1 MTSPISLPY
10 TQSSFYN
17 LNQSHTSQH
26 RSSYDEQRFQQ
37 SRISDSSL
45 SECSSSRSR
54 ASDIPISRLYAYA
67 KTPYPFNN
75 HSKIPFPSL
84 PLISPAPRAAPSADK
99 SFATWEHV
107 SSYGAHDVGG
117 CADDNASGHSYGY
130 QYRNSGSISSSNS
143 EKGSCSGVDSSST
156 VSSEVSTLAS
166 GVYNPPP
173 QTSNSFIP
181 ATTAPPK
188 KPRFLFTCAA
198 CRKDHKT
205 ECVHDSEGI
214 WEDGTDWFFGY
225 RYRGEKGGP
234 RRYYRSNSVFFEDG
248 GLLLLNN
255 QGDADEQTDSDERED
270 EREDESTASGS
281 RTPTP
286 SRWASGGSTPRAG
299 SYYAPTAEGPSSPTP
314 TTKCPYPSRVA
325 DSIPSC
331 AEGEDK
337 GHSKDEEDDTDDNDE
352 AAAYYATVSH
362 WKLTRLPTAMP
373 STVYC
378 PPRPQSTVLPSKGAF
393 HLLCREKR
401 QSKPPTLVF
410 TPAIY
415 LDPSPGP
422 QLSCISK
429 AKESKARKR
438 SYRRAKRYGGKGRT
452 AREAKRPSDSGD
464 AAKSRYLST
473 GVRKSQEIFLA
484 GTQKE
489 HELIRSLPLQDAAL
503 VWKGDGQDNSI
514 PRALVP
520 PIDSSEEVVPWDVE
534 PVAVNVERALAALI
548 QGVSTQ
554 EDDFVGSDRV
564 HETPVDET
572 ILRGDVAGPDP
583 TPELQGK
590 RLSKIR
596 TFFKKVPFSLRRISG
611 QEGCEQPSLD

>member
-1 MTSPISLPY
+1 MTSHISPPS

-17 LNQSHTSQH
+17 LNQSHSSQH

-45 SECSSSRSR
+45 SEYSGFRSR

-67 KTPYPFNN
+67 FND
-75 HSKIPFPSL
+75 HSKVPFPRL
-84 PLISPAPRAAPSADK
+84 PLISPAPRAAPSADRF
-99 SFATWEHV
+99 FATWEHV

-117 CADDNASGHSYGY
+117 CADDNASGHFYGY

-143 EKGSCSGVDSSST
+143 EEGPGSGSGVDSSST
-156 VSSEVSTLAS
+156 VSPEVSTLAS

-181 ATTAPPK
+181 ATTASPK
-188 KPRFLFTCAA
+188 KPRFLFTCPA
-198 CRKDHKT
+198 CRNDHKT
-205 ECVHDSEGI
+205 DCVHDSEGI
-214 WEDGTDWFFGY
+214 WDDETDWFFGY

-234 RRYYRSNSVFFEDG
+234 RRYYRSNSAFFEDG

-255 QGDADEQTDSDERED
+255 QGDADEQTEDERED
-270 EREDESTASGS
+270 EDESTASGS

-286 SRWASGGSTPRAG
+286 SRWASGDSTPRAG
-299 SYYAPTAEGPSSPTP
+299 SYCAPTAEGPSSPTP
-314 TTKCPYPSRVA
+314 TTKCPYPSRA
-325 DSIPSC
+325 SDSIPSC
-331 AEGEDK
+331 AEGDDK
-337 GHSKDEEDDTDDNDE
+337 GDQKDEEDATDDNDD
-352 AAAYYATVSH
+352 AAAYYAAVSH

-378 PPRPQSTVLPSKGAF
+378 PPRPQSTVLPSKGVF
-393 HLLCREKR
+393 HLPCREKR
-401 QSKPPTLVF
+401 QSKHPTLVF

-429 AKESKARKR
+429 AMEAKARRR
-438 SYRRAKRYGGKGRT
+438 SHRRAKRYGGT

-473 GVRKSQEIFLA
+473 GVRKSQGVYLA
-484 GTQKE
+484 GTLKE
-489 HELIRSLPLQDAAL
+489 REPIRSLPLQDAAL

-514 PRALVP
+514 PRAPVS

-534 PVAVNVERALAALI
+534 LPAVNVARALASLI
-548 QGVSTQ
+548 QGVSAQ
-554 EDDFVGSDRV
+554 EDGYVGSDRV
-564 HETPVDET
+564 DETPVDET
-572 ILRGDVAGPDP
+572 ILRGDVAGPDQ
-583 TPELQGK
+583 TPELQDK
-590 RLSKIR
+590 CLSKIR
-596 TFFKKVPFSLRRISG
+596 SFFKKVPFNLRRISRHDSG
-611 QEGCEQPSLD
+611 EGCE